1 MTKRAAKHKPLANA
15 LLEQVTDRHLAAF
28 HDALGAWFE
37 AHRRPMPWREADETG
52 ARNPYRVWVS
62 EVMLQQTRVDT
73 AVPYFE
79 RFMEAFPTPEALA
92 SADQDA
98 VLKRWEG
105 LGYYSRARNLH
116 RAAQQIV
123 AEHGGAF
130 PADEDAVRALPGVGP
145 YTAAAVLSL
154 AFGQPLAV
162 LDGNV
167 IRVLAR
173 VFAVEQDSRAPLTR
187 KALQDLATG
196 LLDRERPAR
205 FNESVMELGATVC
218 TPRSPACAVCP
229 LATVCAARAGGDPE
243 AFPVVSKRKPVP
255 HQTVAVA
262 LITDGDGRL
271 LIQRRPEDA
280 MLGGLWEFPGGKV
293 EPSETAPEACAREVA
308 EELSLSVD
316 VGPEVARVDH
326 AYSHFTVTLHA
337 FRCTLSP
344 EAPPAGTSGEPVS
357 ASGEPVQWV
366 RPDQLDDF
374 AFPRANRKILDAIQ
388 AASRQ
393 PSLF

>member
-1 MTKRAAKHKPLANA
+1 MARSDALAAALVARVTPAHTEAFHGPLA
-15 LLEQVTDRHLAAF
+15 
-28 HDALGAWFE
+28 AWFE
-37 AHRRPMPWREADETG
+37 AHRRPMPWREVD
-52 ARNPYRVWVS
+52 ARGRRDPYRVWVS

-79 RFMEAFPTPEALA
+79 RFMRAFPTPEALA
-92 SADQDA
+92 AASQDE
-98 VLKRWEG
+98 VLKNWEG

-116 RAAQQIV
+116 RAAQRIV

-130 PADEDAVRALPGVGP
+130 PETEEAVRALPGVGP

-154 AFGQPLAV
+154 AFDEPLAV

-173 VFAVEQDSRAPLTR
+173 VFAVEADARKPATR
-187 KALQDLATG
+187 RALQTLADR
-196 LLDRERPAR
+196 LLDRDHPGR
-205 FNESVMELGATVC
+205 FNEAVMEIGATVC
-218 TPRSPACAVCP
+218 TPRSPACPVCP
-229 LATVCAARAGGDPE
+229 LASVCAARASGDPE

-255 HQTVAVA
+255 HQTVAVGLVRDA
-262 LITDGDGRL
+262 SGRY

-280 MLGGLWEFPGGKV
+280 MLGGLWEFPGGKI
-293 EPSETAPEACAREVA
+293 EPDETAADACARELR
-308 EELSLSVD
+308 EEVGLHVE

-337 FRCTLSP
+337 FQC
-344 EAPPAGTSGEPVS
+344 AVASGEAES
-357 ASGEPVQWV
+357 ASGEPVRWI
-366 RPDQLDDF
+366 RPDELDDY

-388 AASRQ
+388 EQARQ